1 MARVERSHVGFRG
14 PSSVPLGKHHDPPS
28 QHINQLQFNLHAP
41 YTINSLASN
50 FQKPQPLVIERFP
63 LSPPRGP
70 ITNPVVR
77 RDPPIPS
84 SPASS
89 VSSERMH
96 LAMQFAKIDAKKLW
110 KEQKELKESED
121 MEEEKEK
128 INGDNSRKMKTSQ
141 GKGVKK
147 TTRDTRRPNVCD
159 SQFFP
164 NSDENVG
171 SEEKQ
176 AREVRRL
183 EKQIQNYLQRLDDLI
198 HKVDFILCVCTVGYY
213 CTLSMGSFCMAHF
226 LVSYSRV
233 MR

>member
-1 MARVERSHVGFRG
+1 
-14 PSSVPLGKHHDPPS
+14 
-28 QHINQLQFNLHAP
+28 
-41 YTINSLASN
+41 
-50 FQKPQPLVIERFP
+50 
-63 LSPPRGP
+63 
-70 ITNPVVR
+70 
-77 RDPPIPS
+77 
-84 SPASS
+84 
-89 VSSERMH
+89 MH

-121 MEEEKEK
+121 VEEEKEK
-128 INGDNSRKMKTSQ
+128 INGDNSRKMKASQ